1 MFVEKLGGGTFSISE
16 IKRLF
21 GELSEDM
28 EEDFAEI
35 WLEIQNQG
43 KRLRFLETN
52 ILSPSYPRI
61 ITAYCILLKKK
72 QLSCLLILILKNRL
86 TLKQSNCFWIMHK
99 KGP

>member
-35 WLEIQNQG
+35 WLE
-43 KRLRFLETN
+43 
-52 ILSPSYPRI
+52 
-61 ITAYCILLKKK
+61 KKDRK
-72 QLSCLLILILKNRL
+72 CQV
-86 TLKQSNCFWIMHK
+86 
-99 KGP
+99 